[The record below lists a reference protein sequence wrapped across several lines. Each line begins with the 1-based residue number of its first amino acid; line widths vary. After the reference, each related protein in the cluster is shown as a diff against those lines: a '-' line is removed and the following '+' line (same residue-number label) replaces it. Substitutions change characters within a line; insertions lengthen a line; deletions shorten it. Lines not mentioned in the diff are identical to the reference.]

1 MKIEL
6 DGARLLMT
14 AARQGLRTGTL
25 LHGGGLG

>member
-14 AARQGLRTGTL
+14 AARQGLDWDL
-25 LHGGGLG
+25 VHGVDWV